1 MQENK
6 PVLEL
11 KNTEKKMCQKSKLK
25 KKNSQCTLAGN
36 DVCRG
41 GREEYPGI
49 ISYPDI
55 FRLRPLE
62 KQTNLSERDKFDVVI
77 I

>member
-1 MQENK
+1 MMYVGK
-6 PVLEL
+6 
-11 KNTEKKMCQKSKLK
+11 
-25 KKNSQCTLAGN
+25 
-36 DVCRG
+36 

-62 KQTNLSERDKFDVVI
+62 KQTNLSESDQFDVIKHTI
-77 I
+77 ITIICNAKKNRDCIYCICCLT

>member
-1 MQENK
+1 MMYVGK
-6 PVLEL
+6 
-11 KNTEKKMCQKSKLK
+11 
-25 KKNSQCTLAGN
+25 
-36 DVCRG
+36 

-62 KQTNLSERDKFDVVI
+62 KQTNLSESDQFDI
-77 I
+77 IKHTIMYYYYLQCKEEEGLHILHLLFDLTGQK

>member
-1 MQENK
+1 M
-6 PVLEL
+6 VG
-11 KNTEKKMCQKSKLK
+11 
-25 KKNSQCTLAGN
+25 GN

-77 I
+77 IIVIF

>member
-1 MQENK
+1 MMYVGK
-6 PVLEL
+6 
-11 KNTEKKMCQKSKLK
+11 
-25 KKNSQCTLAGN
+25 
-36 DVCRG
+36 

-62 KQTNLSERDKFDVVI
+62 KQTNLSERDQFDVVI